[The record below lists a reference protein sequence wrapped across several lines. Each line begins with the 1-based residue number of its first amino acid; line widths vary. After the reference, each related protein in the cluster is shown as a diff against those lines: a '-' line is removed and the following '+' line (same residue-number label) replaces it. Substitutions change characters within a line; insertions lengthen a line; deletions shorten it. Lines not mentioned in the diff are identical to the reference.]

1 MARLAAGPRLG
12 WFQPESV
19 ERLFDSA
26 WRVRPD
32 SNRIGIRLA
41 GPALRLRPEA
51 ERAAAELPSEP
62 TLPGAVQ
69 VPPDGQPIVL
79 GPDAPVT
86 GGYPVI
92 AVLPAAQLD
101 LLAQLRPG
109 AELRFVPIRTA
120 AGLQLPGFGLG

>member
-1 MARLAAGPRLG
+1 
-12 WFQPESV
+12 
-19 ERLFDSA
+19 
-26 WRVRPD
+26 VRPGLEQ
-32 SNRIGIRLA
+32 R
-41 GPALRLRPEA
+41 
-51 ERAAAELPSEP
+51 AAELPSEP

-92 AVLPAAQLD
+92 AVLPASELD

-109 AELRFVPIRTA
+109 GQLRFAP
-120 AGLQLPGFGLG
+120 LPGFGPG